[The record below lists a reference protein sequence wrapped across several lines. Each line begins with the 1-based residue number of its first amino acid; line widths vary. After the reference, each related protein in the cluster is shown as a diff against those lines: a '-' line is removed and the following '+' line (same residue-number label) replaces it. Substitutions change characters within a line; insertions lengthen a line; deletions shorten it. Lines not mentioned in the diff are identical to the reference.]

1 MKKLLALILALVM
14 MLTFV
19 ACGSKEEVKDDT
31 TNDVTGDTED
41 TGKTEDPAPAGLKD
55 VADAPIDIL
64 NNIWNKVPEDNRFF
78 VGGGDAENSVM
89 GGAGLVKDPAA
100 FQFPYLI
107 PESEVSKID
116 NAASIMHGMIVNNF
130 AAIALHYTNK
140 ADVEASAKAIE
151 ESYTTARWDCGFPE
165 RLYIV
170 QIGNETIVAMRG
182 LNDALNVFIPAI
194 SEAYSA
200 DSIKVLF
207 DAPVA
212 LG

>member
-19 ACGSKEEVKDDT
+19 ACGAKEEAKDDT
-31 TNDVTGDTED
+31 TKEPADSTDTPD
-41 TGKTEDPAPAGLKD
+41 TPAEPAGLKD

>member
-14 MLTFV
+14 VLTFV
-19 ACGSKEEVKDDT
+19 ACGQKEEAKDDT
-31 TNDVTGDTED
+31 TKEPADSTDTPD
-41 TGKTEDPAPAGLKD
+41 TPEEPAGLKD

-151 ESYTTARWDCGFPE
+151 ESYTKARWDCGFPE

>member
-1 MKKLLALILALVM
+1 MKKILALILALMM

-19 ACGSKEEVKDDT
+19 ACGKGEETPADDN
-31 TNDVTGDTED
+31 ND
-41 TGKTEDPAPAGLKD
+41 KTEDNTDAPAGLKD
-55 VADAPIDIL
+55 VTDAPIDIL

-78 VGGGDAENSVM
+78 VGGGDAENNVM

-100 FQFPYLI
+100 FQFPYMI

-130 AAIALHYTNK
+130 AAIAVHYANA
-140 ADVEASAKAIE
+140 ADLEASAKAIE
-151 ESYTTARWDCGFPE
+151 ESYTSAHWDCGFPE

-170 QIGNETIVAMRG
+170 QIGNANLIAIRG
-182 LNDALNVFIPAI
+182 INDAMGVFVDAI
-194 SEAYSA
+194 GQAYSA

-212 LG
+212 IG